1 MTSVNPGHSVM
12 LNPEELDD
20 LPELP
25 SGLASDLKNRY
36 GPVPDIPEAIDRAI
50 LANSQRHLLQTFPVI
65 AKSKWRWRIAVI
77 GSSMAAACMVFLAF
91 KSQEPQQ
98 PANVAHDRGS
108 DRDLDG
114 NGRVDILDAFAI
126 AREIQSGRNQ
136 PAFDING
143 DGRLTQADVTEI
155 AQRAVTL

>member
-1 MTSVNPGHSVM
+1 M

-25 SGLASDLKNRY
+25 SGLASELKSRY
-36 GPVPDIPEAIDRAI
+36 GPVPEIPEAIDRAI
-50 LANSQRHLLQTFPVI
+50 LADARRHLHQTIPVR
-65 AKSKWRWRIAVI
+65 ARSNWRWRLAVI
-77 GSSMAAACMVFLAF
+77 GSSVAAACMLFLAF

-108 DRDLDG
+108 ERDLDG
-114 NGRVDILDAFAI
+114 NGRVDILDAFAV
-126 AREIQSGRNQ
+126 AREIQSGRSQ
-136 PAFDING
+136 PEFDING
-143 DGRLTQADVTEI
+143 DGRLTQADVNEI